1 MLGLIVFI
9 AVISI
14 LVGVKNGASIYRIMF
29 DLGIIGS
36 IGVLFLIPLAF
47 MFMGG
52 ERATW
57 VLPIILFYYLVLL
70 ALSVQ
75 YMTNRDKFYEWVI
88 RKLR

>member
-29 DLGIIGS
+29 DLGIIGG
-36 IGVLFLIPLAF
+36 IGVLSLIPLAF
-47 MFMGG
+47 MGG
-52 ERATW
+52 SRSAW
-57 VLPIILFYYLVLL
+57 IFPIILLYYLVLMVF
-70 ALSVQ
+70 SVK
-75 YMTNRDKFYEWVI
+75 YMSNRDKFYEWVI

>member
-29 DLGIIGS
+29 DLGIVGS
-36 IGVLFLIPLAF
+36 IGMLFLIPLV
-47 MFMGG
+47 FMGG
-52 ERATW
+52 GRATW
-57 VLPIILFYYLVLL
+57 ILPIILLYYLVLMVF
-70 ALSVQ
+70 SVK
-75 YMTNRDKFYEWVI
+75 YMSNRDKFYEWVI